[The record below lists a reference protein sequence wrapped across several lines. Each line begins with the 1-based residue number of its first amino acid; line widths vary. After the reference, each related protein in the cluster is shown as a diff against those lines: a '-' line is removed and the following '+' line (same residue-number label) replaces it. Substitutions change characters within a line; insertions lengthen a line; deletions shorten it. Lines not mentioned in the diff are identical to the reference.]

1 MLTVI
6 SGLTYLKLIKKGEEV
21 EITLLRHNM
30 LVINNPDSSPTFE
43 SSRGRSWID
52 LTICGDLIADQII
65 NWRVN
70 DEESLSFH
78 KIIEFEIKTDFEISR
93 PVKYQYESTD
103 WNTFNKCLHNNFSSN
118 GITPDISIDDKSAL
132 DNLASQITSIF
143 TDTIKS
149 CIKSTTNF
157 KNRRLVPWWSKEISQ
172 TRKSV
177 NKAQKQY
184 QKSKLP
190 ADLEI
195 YRSFRNQYKYKIRK
209 SKFENFKS

>member
-1 MLTVI
+1 MESCFLQSLNKMLT
-6 SGLTYLKLIKKGEEV
+6 G
-21 EITLLRHNM
+21 
-30 LVINNPDSSPTFE
+30 SSL
-43 SSRGRSWID
+43 WIHPILYIIGQKD
-52 LTICGDLIADQII
+52 LG
-65 NWRVN
+65 
-70 DEESLSFH
+70 LSFH
-78 KIIEFEIKTDFEISR
+78 KIIEFEIKTDFEIYR

-103 WNTFNKCLHNNFSSN
+103 WNTFNKCLHSNFSSN

-190 ADLEI
+190 ADLET

-209 SKFENFKS
+209 SKFENFKSFCSNTESPWALVKKHSKKNVEHIP